1 MRDKPARFGL
11 KEFTLADSE
20 NGYVL
25 DINVYAGKG
34 CGEDSKGSKSC
45 CWNHFMD

>member
-25 DINVYAGKG
+25 DINVYTGKG
-34 CGEDSKGSKSC
+34 CGQDSKDCFETCGTIS
-45 CWNHFMD
+45 